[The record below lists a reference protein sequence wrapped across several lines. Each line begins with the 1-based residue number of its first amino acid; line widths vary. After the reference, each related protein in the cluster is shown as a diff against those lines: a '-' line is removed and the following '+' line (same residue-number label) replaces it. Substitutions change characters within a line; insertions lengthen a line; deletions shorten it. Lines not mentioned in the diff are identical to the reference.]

1 MRSYFPGPHF
11 DWGAPFS
18 VGDDALELNL
28 DLSIS
33 MRTTTGCQNR
43 TAVTVEPIRG
53 AARLY
58 SSGSNTATVQ
68 RLLKH
73 EHMQRFLEL
82 TALNDAFMRHLDGC
96 LLRYLLAP
104 TQRLDDADADG
115 AAAPRGRRPC
125 GWAAGVVH
133 EPADHHPL
141 LVHRPRFV
149 HGAHCSGHAG
159 THDAHA

>member
-1 MRSYFPGPHF
+1 MRLYFRGPHF

-18 VGDDALELNL
+18 VGDDALELDL
-28 DLSIS
+28 DLSIC
-33 MRTTTGCQNR
+33 MRTTTSCQNR

-58 SSGSNTATVQ
+58 SSGSNTVQ

-115 AAAPRGRRPC
+115 AAAHRRRRAALLRGTPPAARRLP
-125 GWAAGVVH
+125 AGDLSR
-133 EPADHHPL
+133 E
-141 LVHRPRFV
+141 
-149 HGAHCSGHAG
+149 S
-159 THDAHA
+159 